1 MKSIF
6 RLLNWF
12 RSENGSS
19 NASLFLFAGIAS
31 ELALL
36 IDILCIIIATGGL
49 EYGFDPFGAGCLTG
63 AGCLVLMVL
72 CGVLLCREEQM
83 TCYIVSAVFAVV
95 LAAAM
100 VVFRANVLEC
110 CKQIL
115 SSVKLL
121 DTDFTSPIAVDSTR
135 N

>member
-36 IDILCIIIATGGL
+36 IDILCIIIATGGR
-49 EYGFDPFGAGCLTG
+49 EYGCDPFGAGCLTG

-83 TCYIVSAVFAVV
+83 TCYIVSAVVAVV
-95 LAAAM
+95 VAAAM
-100 VVFRANVLEC
+100 LVFRAEVLDIC
-110 CKQIL
+110 QQAM
-115 SSVKLL
+115 SSFKVLN
-121 DTDFTSPIAVDSTR
+121 TDFTSIETSQ
-135 N
+135 

>member
-83 TCYIVSAVFAVV
+83 TSISYPPLLLSWWQQLWWCSGRMCLNAVN
-95 LAAAM
+95 
-100 VVFRANVLEC
+100 RY
-110 CKQIL
+110 
-115 SSVKLL
+115 
-121 DTDFTSPIAVDSTR
+121 
-135 N
+135 

>member
-1 MKSIF
+1 MKSSKF
-6 RLLNWF
+6 RLLAWIG
-12 RSENGSS
+12 SENGSS

-49 EYGFDPFGAGCLTG
+49 EYGFDPLGSGCLTG

-83 TCYIVSAVFAVV
+83 TYYIVSAVLAVV

-100 VVFRANVLEC
+100 LVFRAEVLDIC
-110 CKQIL
+110 QKAI
-115 SSVKLL
+115 SSLKVMN
-121 DTDFTSPIAVDSTR
+121 TDFTSIETSH
-135 N
+135 

>member
-49 EYGFDPFGAGCLTG
+49 EYGSRVPGADG
-63 AGCLVLMVL
+63 AVRGAPLPRGTDDVLYRIRR
-72 CGVLLCREEQM
+72 CCCCAGSSYGGVQG
-83 TCYIVSAVFAVV
+83 
-95 LAAAM
+95 
-100 VVFRANVLEC
+100 EC
-110 CKQIL
+110 
-115 SSVKLL
+115 
-121 DTDFTSPIAVDSTR
+121 A
-135 N
+135 

>member
-1 MKSIF
+1 MKSSKF
-6 RLLNWF
+6 RLLAWIG
-12 RSENGSS
+12 SENGSS

-49 EYGFDPFGAGCLTG
+49 EYGFDPLGSGCLTG

-83 TCYIVSAVFAVV
+83 TYYIVSAVFAVV

-100 VVFRANVLEC
+100 VVFRAEVLDIC
-110 CKQIL
+110 QKAI
-115 SSVKLL
+115 SSLKVMN
-121 DTDFTSPIAVDSTR
+121 TDFTSIETSH
-135 N
+135 

>member
-49 EYGFDPFGAGCLTG
+49 EYGFAGCLTG

-83 TCYIVSAVFAVV
+83 TCYIVSAVVAVV

>member
-1 MKSIF
+1 MKSSKF
-6 RLLNWF
+6 RLLAWIG
-12 RSENGSS
+12 SENGSS

-49 EYGFDPFGAGCLTG
+49 EYGFDPLGSGCLTG

-83 TCYIVSAVFAVV
+83 TCYIVSAVVAVV
-95 LAAAM
+95 VAAAM
-100 VVFRANVLEC
+100 LVFRAEVLDIC
-110 CKQIL
+110 QQAM
-115 SSVKLL
+115 SSFKVLN
-121 DTDFTSPIAVDSTR
+121 TDFTSIETSQ
-135 N
+135 